1 MSNEKTPSKRRAER
15 RFRLL
20 FLKQAGTVRE
30 YARLLIVLIEVMDNF
45 RKTLD
50 IMGLTYII

>member
-1 MSNEKTPSKRRAER
+1 MSNEKTPSKRRVER
-15 RFRLL
+15 RFRPL

-30 YARLLIVLIEVMDNF
+30 YARFLIVLIEVMDNF

-50 IMGLTYII
+50 IMDLTYII